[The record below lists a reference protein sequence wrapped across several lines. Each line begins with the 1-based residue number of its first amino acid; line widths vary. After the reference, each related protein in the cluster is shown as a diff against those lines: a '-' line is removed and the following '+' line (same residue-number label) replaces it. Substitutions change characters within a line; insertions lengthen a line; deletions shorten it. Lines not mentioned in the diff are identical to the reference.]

1 LRPNRTET
9 NTTHSNMSSSLKK
22 RKLNGNAPP
31 TSSAVPKVRPSKSIA
46 PPVKASKPTSKPVTK
61 SAPPKQSAEAESSDD
76 EAEDEEDGEDEEVV
90 AATEENQ
97 ELEGDEVEVVAQK
110 SFADLGIIESLC
122 EACVNLGYKHP
133 TPIQEQSIPLAL
145 EGKDM

>member
-1 LRPNRTET
+1 
-9 NTTHSNMSSSLKK
+9 MSSSLKK
-22 RKLNGNAPP
+22 RKLNGNAPS
-31 TSSAVPKVRPSKSIA
+31 TSSAAPKVRPSKSFA

-76 EAEDEEDGEDEEVV
+76 EAEEDEEDGEDEEAV
-90 AATEENQ
+90 AATEQ
-97 ELEGDEVEVVAQK
+97 DEVEVVAQK
-110 SFADLGIIESLC
+110 TFADLGIIESLC